1 MSTKPEASR
10 ITRWL
15 VSVGFVLL
23 AVLVM
28 AWMAG
33 LLHKRMPPG
42 RREASGAPVFTGA
55 LAEVRRVTVPRLHM
69 ALGTIEARHETQV
82 GSRLLARVERVRVSA
97 GDPVSKGQVLVE
109 LDQTDVQARVR
120 QASANL
126 DAGKARL
133 AKAQSDHEKV
143 QMLFKQDAATEREFD
158 DAVQALNVARADVAA
173 GEQALK
179 QAQAQL
185 EYAVVRAQTDGTVIE
200 KQVEEGDMAKPG
212 QTLVTLYDPKRLQL
226 VAPVP
231 ARLAVGLAVGDP
243 VGVQIDALGL
253 SCEGNI
259 HEIVPEASSATRS
272 MLVKVTGPCPPGVY
286 SGMFGRM
293 LIPDGQREVLLIPSS
308 AVRRVGQLQMVRVVD
323 SDGGVSQRMVRTG
336 EVTKDGQVEVLS
348 GLRAGERVDAGFGE
362 PHTGKAPT
370 APASQ
375 PTTDP

>member
-1 MSTKPEASR
+1 VAA
-10 ITRWL
+10 
-15 VSVGFVLL
+15 GFVLL
-23 AVLVM
+23 AVLAM

-42 RREASGAPVFTGA
+42 RHESAAPPFTPGTQT
-55 LAEVRRVTVPRLHM
+55 EVRLVTMPRLHM
-69 ALGTIEARHETQV
+69 ALGTIEARHQTEV

-109 LDQTDVQARVR
+109 LDKTDVQARVR

-126 DAGKARL
+126 DASKARL
-133 AKAQSDHEKV
+133 AKALSDHEKV
-143 QMLFKQDAATEREFD
+143 QRLFKQDAATQREFD

-185 EYAVVRAQTDGTVIE
+185 SYAVVRAQTDGTVID

-243 VGVQIDALGL
+243 VGVRIDALGL
-253 SCEGNI
+253 NCQGNI
-259 HEIVPEASSATRS
+259 HEIVPQASSSTRS

-293 LIPDGQREVLLIPSS
+293 LIPDGQRQALLIPAS
-308 AVRRVGQLQMVRVVD
+308 AVRRVGQLQMVQVVHD
-323 SDGGVSQRMVRTG
+323 DGTASQRMVRTG
-336 EVTKDGQVEVLS
+336 QTTSDGQLEVLS
-348 GLRAGERVDAGFGE
+348 GLHAGEKVDAGFGE
-362 PHTGKAPT
+362 TPTDKTPHAPD
-370 APASQ
+370 SQ